1 MSKPSPNHVAIIM
14 DGNGRWAKKKN
25 LPNIMG
31 YRTGAQVASKIIDHA
46 AHRGIGY
53 LTLFAFSNDN
63 WARGERWTK
72 DFMDLLR
79 QFLLSDT
86 QKFIDQGV
94 RLSFIGSREGLG
106 DDIVKKM
113 EMIEEKSIQ
122 NNAIHVLIALN
133 YSGRDEMTRCFKR
146 MVNDAKHGHLSI
158 DDLTQEDISSY
169 LDTKSIPDPDL
180 LIRTSAEQRLSNFML
195 WQLAYSEFV
204 FSSVLWPD
212 FTINDFDSA
221 IDTYCLRDRR
231 YGA

>member
-1 MSKPSPNHVAIIM
+1 MHTPSLTHVAIIM

-31 YRTGAQVASKIIDHA
+31 YRTGAQVASTIIDHA
-46 AHRGIGY
+46 ITRGIKY

-63 WARGERWTK
+63 WARGAHWTK

-79 QFLLSDT
+79 QYLLSDT
-86 QKFIDQGV
+86 QKLIDQGV

-106 DDIVKKM
+106 DDIAQKM
-113 EMIEEKSIQ
+113 DAIEEKSLQ
-122 NNAIHVLIALN
+122 NQAIHVIIALN
-133 YSGRDEMTRCFKR
+133 YSGRDEMTRCVKR
-146 MVNDAKHGHLSI
+146 MLKDIQDGNMSI
-158 DDLTQEDISSY
+158 EKVTQETVSSY
-169 LDTKSIPDPDL
+169 LDTHSMPDPDL

-204 FSSVLWPD
+204 FSPALWPD
-212 FTINDFDSA
+212 FTTKDFDDA
-221 IDTYCLRDRR
+221 IDAYHLRDRR